1 MSKIFVSKGVVAN
14 GTESV
19 KRYMTEIKRVP
30 MMTREEEQAAAAN
43 KDTNQLVSSNLRFA
57 VQVAKQYQGMGLELE
72 DLISFGN
79 LGLFEAAARFD
90 ASRNIKFI
98 TFAVWY
104 IRAEIT
110 KALND
115 MSRTVRIP
123 SHRTSTEEYGTI
135 STGMVLGDSETG
147 ETYADRYLASENYST
162 ASDQRDLKR
171 GIASALAILKPK
183 QAEAVKMFYGIDSEY
198 PKCMDQIAEELNVT
212 GERARQLVRAGETAL
227 KEVSGIKLL
236 EEYL

>member
-19 KRYMTEIKRVP
+19 KQYMNDIKRVP

-43 KDTNQLVSSNLRFA
+43 KDTNQLVSANLRFA

-72 DLISFGN
+72 DLIAFGN
-79 LGLFEAAARFD
+79 LGLFEAAERFD

-135 STGMVLGDSETG
+135 STGMVMGDDETG
-147 ETYADRYLASENYST
+147 ETYADRYLAAENVAT
-162 ASDQRDLKR
+162 AADQRDLKR
-171 GIASALAILKPK
+171 GIASALAKLNQK
-183 QAEAVKMFYGIDSEY
+183 QAAAVKMFYGIDSEY
-198 PKCMDQIAEELNVT
+198 PKCMDQIAEELNVS
-212 GERARQLVRAGETAL
+212 GERARQLVRAGEKAL
-227 KEVSGIKLL
+227 KQVSGIALL

>member
-19 KRYMTEIKRVP
+19 KQYMNDIKRVP

-43 KDTNQLVSSNLRFA
+43 KDTNQLVSANLRFA

-72 DLISFGN
+72 DLIAFGN
-79 LGLFEAAARFD
+79 LGLFEAAERFD

-135 STGMVLGDSETG
+135 STGMVMGDDESG
-147 ETYADRYLASENYST
+147 ETYADRYLASENVAT
-162 ASDQRDLKR
+162 AADQRDLKR
-171 GIASALAILKPK
+171 GIASALAKLNQK
-183 QAEAVKMFYGIDSEY
+183 QAAAVKMFYGIDSEY
-198 PKCMDQIAEELNVT
+198 PKCMDQIAEELNVS
-212 GERARQLVRAGETAL
+212 GERARQLVRAGEKAL
-227 KEVSGIKLL
+227 KQVSGIALL

>member
-14 GTESV
+14 GTDSV
-19 KRYMTEIKRVP
+19 KQYMNDIKRVP

-43 KDTNQLVSSNLRFA
+43 KDTNQLVSANLRFA

-72 DLISFGN
+72 DLIAFGN
-79 LGLFEAAARFD
+79 LGLFEAAERFD

-135 STGMVLGDSETG
+135 STGMVMGDDETG
-147 ETYADRYLASENYST
+147 ETYADRYLAAENVAT
-162 ASDQRDLKR
+162 AADQRDLKR
-171 GIASALAILKPK
+171 GIASALSKLNQK
-183 QAEAVKMFYGIDSEY
+183 QAAAVKMFYGIDSEY
-198 PKCMDQIAEELNVT
+198 PKCMDQIAEELNVS
-212 GERARQLVRAGETAL
+212 GERARQLVRAGEKAL
-227 KEVSGIKLL
+227 KQVSGIALL